1 MSRFPIVLLTAGLLA
16 AGCSEAVDPLLP
28 AAAANVLPDEPTAP
42 AQDATEKKPV
52 AKTKSK
58 AAKEKTMSEASGKVE
73 YNDLTEFESWVILR
87 KGTERAFTGE
97 YTDLKDPG
105 TYICRRC
112 NAPLYNAKDKFAS
125 DCGWPSFDDEI
136 EGAVRQTRDADGFRV
151 EITCQNCGGHLGHVF
166 YGEAFT
172 QKNTRH
178 CVNSVSMKFVP
189 EGEKFPEV
197 IRKKGRSKS
206 SSPKETR
213 EAAPEKTAEKQPA
226 AGEKSDAGDQP
237 KTEKSESRPE

>member
-28 AAAANVLPDEPTAP
+28 VAAANVLPDEPSAP
-42 AQDATEKKPV
+42 SQDAAEKKP
-52 AKTKSK
+52 ATKTKSK

-125 DCGWPSFDDEI
+125 HCGWPSFDDEI
-136 EGAVRQTRDADGFRV
+136 EGAVRQTRDADGFRI
-151 EITCQNCGGHLGHVF
+151 EITCKNCGGHLGHVF
-166 YGEAFT
+166 HGEAFT
-172 QKNTRH
+172 AKNTRH

-189 EGEKFPEV
+189 EGEKLPEV

-206 SSPKETR
+206 SSVKD
-213 EAAPEKTAEKQPA
+213 APETTAEKQPA
-226 AGEKSDAGDQP
+226 AGENSNAGDQP
-237 KTEKSESRPE
+237 KTEKPESRPE